1 MKVRTKFVLCFIPYN
16 VSSQQSLTTETK
28 SSWSPQPCNQIDTIH
43 VSVGAADSTNGARA
57 TLQMQRHDCHL
68 QLEVRFLRCLH
79 CQWRHPC
86 IVIIVTVISTEIL
99 SWNINEKNRVVPL
112 VLQMYTDV
120 YSSKYH
126 KIHRT
131 SESYAKSW
139 APNYHHHHH
148 RHHYHY
154 YSLLLNYKLLSLVY
168 LKQFH
173 LHFLFTSASK
183 PALGPT
189 QPPIQWVPGTVPGV
203 RAAGAWSWKLTSI

>member
-28 SSWSPQPCNQIDTIH
+28 SSWSPQPCDQIDTFR

-68 QLEVRFLRCLH
+68 QLEVRFLRCRH

-99 SWNINEKNRVVPL
+99 SWNIKDKNRVVPL
-112 VLQMYTDV
+112 ALQMYTDV
-120 YSSKYH
+120 YSSMYH

-131 SESYAKSW
+131 FESYAKLW

-148 RHHYHY
+148 HRRRRRRRRHHYRY
-154 YSLLLNYKLLSLVY
+154 CSLLLNFKLLSLVY
-168 LKQFH
+168 LKHFH
-173 LHFLFTSASK
+173 LHCLFTSASRPSEAH
-183 PALGPT
+183 PASYPM
-189 QPPIQWVPGTVPGV
+189 GTRDSPCG
-203 RAAGAWSWKLTSI
+203 